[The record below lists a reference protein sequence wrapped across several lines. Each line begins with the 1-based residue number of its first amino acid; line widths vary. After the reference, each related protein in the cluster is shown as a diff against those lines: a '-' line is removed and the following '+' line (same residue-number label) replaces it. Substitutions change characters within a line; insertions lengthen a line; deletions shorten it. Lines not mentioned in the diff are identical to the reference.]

1 MLNFNGQLINSDE
14 LQLSSQNRGFKY
26 GDAIFETLN
35 IQNNKVVFWEDHYF
49 RLMASMRMLRMEI
62 PMEFTLEFL
71 EQEIL
76 KTVHTQEH
84 FSNVRVRLT
93 VFRKD
98 GGLYTPKTNEI
109 DYLIMTKSYTKL
121 KHQVKSSRYYIF
133 WGAATVAVMAGQ
145 IYVGT
150 GYNSMSQ
157 SVEDLTEVI
166 TIKIELEELRDQYE
180 FRNGYK
186 EKMPIIQ

>member
-1 MLNFNGQLINSDE
+1 MS
-14 LQLSSQNRGFKY
+14 NRNY
-26 GDAIFETLN
+26 GG
-35 IQNNKVVFWEDHYF
+35 VYF
-49 RLMASMRMLRMEI
+49 
-62 PMEFTLEFL
+62 
-71 EQEIL
+71 Q
-76 KTVHTQEH
+76 
-84 FSNVRVRLT
+84 
-93 VFRKD
+93 
-98 GGLYTPKTNEI
+98 
-109 DYLIMTKSYTKL
+109 MTKFTKT
-121 KHQVKSSRYYIF
+121 KAQMKSSMYYVF
-133 WGAATVAVMAGQ
+133 WGACTFAVMAGQ